1 MGFFRVWLA
10 GYYSPARVVEGLKG
24 APAPQWGVYAQVFR
38 ALLDGLLLYLPLTLM
53 GRQPSTPPYLSIFSA
68 EGYYGTLVWLA
79 PLFLVGQWLM
89 LSALVHVLLRL
100 LGRQSDLDQILNITG
115 MAALIVG
122 AFLVVWDWVWIA
134 AGWHDEVL
142 LGLSHM
148 VLVLWGAAIMVL
160 GLKRILDVPIWL
172 GVVLNVI
179 WMVTG
184 WPLAA
189 LVMRA
194 PV

>member
-100 LGRQSDLDQILNITG
+100 LGRRSDLDQILNITG

-179 WMVTG
+179 WMVAG

-189 LVMRA
+189 LVMRS

>member
-10 GYYSPARVVEGLKG
+10 GYYSPAQVVEGLKG

-100 LGRQSDLDQILNITG
+100 LGRRSDLDQILNITG

-179 WMVTG
+179 WMVAG

-189 LVMRA
+189 LVMRS

>member
-179 WMVTG
+179 WMVAG

-189 LVMRA
+189 LVMRS

>member
-10 GYYSPARVVEGLKG
+10 GYYSPAQVVEGLKG

-100 LGRQSDLDQILNITG
+100 LRRQSDLDQILNITG

-179 WMVTG
+179 WMVAG

-189 LVMRA
+189 LVMRS

>member
-10 GYYSPARVVEGLKG
+10 GYYSPARVVEGLEG
-24 APAPQWGVYAQVFR
+24 APAPLWGVCAQVGR
-38 ALLDGLLLYLPLTLM
+38 GLLDGLLLYLPLAVM
-53 GRQPSTPPYLSIFSA
+53 GRQPSTPSYLSIFPA

-79 PLFLVGQWLM
+79 PVFLVGQWLM

-100 LGRQSDLDQILNITG
+100 LGRESDIDQILNITG

-122 AFLVVWDWVWIA
+122 AFLVVWDWLWIVA
-134 AGWHDEVL
+134 DWRNAVL

-148 VLVLWGAAIMVL
+148 ALVIWAAAITVL
-160 GLKRILDVPIWL
+160 GLKRILGVPVWL
-172 GVVLNVI
+172 GVVLNVV
-179 WMVTG
+179 WVVAG

-189 LVMRA
+189 IVMRA